1 MDGLQDEGPE
11 VETGIPEEAFDF
23 QCPDVS
29 VKSSVLEQFIFLDA
43 DYFNKLNE
51 CQEKLREVSKSELIW
66 MFL

>member
-1 MDGLQDEGPE
+1 MDGLQDEGLE

-51 CQEKLREVSKSELIW
+51 CQEKLREVSKSELI
-66 MFL
+66 